1 VIANNKGATKEAGM
15 TMTRDPADS
24 SGLDFLHA
32 KPTTPTIW
40 RVGKRVAWSLSRATS
55 SYTRRADRDSEE
67 RDIFGAPIVV
77 SAAKLETRSTG
88 VAAGAGARE
97 GDSSSDLEEAKMR
110 TAWAT
115 DAMTLD
121 SPPAGAWEGDSSS
134 DLEQAKVRAAWAAD
148 TITLDSPS
156 KRNSKT
162 VIEVSDKPVA
172 WGRTASA
179 YTRQKPAW
187 EEEHDTPVN
196 STYSRPTTTDLSAA
210 DSVFAVLDER
220 RCVQDLDEEVRVAE
234 KTWQAAQEFVLN
246 VEENVKM
253 RKLKVCV
260 HM

>member
-1 VIANNKGATKEAGM
+1 MEAI
-15 TMTRDPADS
+15 R
-24 SGLDFLHA
+24 LHA

-55 SYTRRADRDSEE
+55 SYTRRVDRDSEE

-77 SAAKLETRSTG
+77 SAAKLETRSTV
-88 VAAGAGARE
+88 VAVGDLAAFREAQVRE
-97 GDSSSDLEEAKMR
+97 GDSSSDLEEAKVR

-121 SPPAGAWEGDSSS
+121 SPPAGAWEGDSSN
-134 DLEQAKVRAAWAAD
+134 DLDQAKVRAAWAAE
-148 TITLDSPS
+148 TVTLDSPS
-156 KRNSKT
+156 KRNGKT

-172 WGRTASA
+172 WGRPASA

-187 EEEHDTPVN
+187 EEEHDTPVD
-196 STYSRPTTTDLSAA
+196 STYSRPTTTDLSDA

-220 RCVQDLDEEVRVAE
+220 QCVQDLDEQVRVAE
-234 KTWQAAQEFVLN
+234 KTWQAAQD

-260 HM
+260 HV

>member
-1 VIANNKGATKEAGM
+1 M
-15 TMTRDPADS
+15 TLTRDPADS

-55 SYTRRADRDSEE
+55 SYTRRVDRDSEE

-88 VAAGAGARE
+88 VAAVDLAGFIQAGARE
-97 GDSSSDLEEAKMR
+97 GSSDLEEAKVC
-110 TAWAT
+110 TAWAA

-162 VIEVSDKPVA
+162 VIEVFDKPVA
-172 WGRTASA
+172 WGRPASA

-196 STYSRPTTTDLSAA
+196 STYSKPTTTDLSAA
-210 DSVFAVLDER
+210 ESVFAVLDER
-220 RCVQDLDEEVRVAE
+220 RCVQDLDEKVRVAE

-246 VEENVKM
+246 VEEIVKM

-260 HM
+260 HV

>member
-134 DLEQAKVRAAWAAD
+134 DLEQAKVRAAWAARD
-148 TITLDSPS
+148 AMTLDSPLS
-156 KRNSKT
+156 KRNRKT
-162 VIEVSDKPVA
+162 GIEVA
-172 WGRTASA
+172 WGKTASA

-187 EEEHDTPVN
+187 VEEHDTLVN
-196 STYSRPTTTDLSAA
+196 LICSKPTTTNLSTA
-210 DSVFAVLDER
+210 DSVFAVLDKWP
-220 RCVQDLDEEVRVAE
+220 CVQHLDEEVRVAE

-260 HM
+260 HV